1 MPLNASTN
9 TAAVYFIQTL
19 FDLYWLHVK
28 CTASLEQLSEQEH
41 CHIVL
46 ARTMGFIW
54 DEVEKIIS
62 HMNKNDSSNF
72 PRIPQHA

>member
-46 ARTMGFIW
+46 ARTMGFI
-54 DEVEKIIS
+54 
-62 HMNKNDSSNF
+62 
-72 PRIPQHA
+72 